1 MKKQYGV
8 EKFRWQIV
16 KAMIDEDPILR
27 EKVKT
32 YLEVPTD

>member
-1 MKKQYGV
+1 MKKQDGV

-32 YLEVPTD
+32 YIQTPTD